1 MPNSPAAPDL
11 WHRLLDVLTCPVC
24 GGHPLAPPYGVPAS
38 LKTLRGVKSLGC
50 PAGHSFDV
58 ARQGY
63 LSLLTGNANTANA
76 DSADMVTARTFFLK
90 AGHYE
95 PLARALAGTVARLC
109 PPDGT
114 VVDAGAGT
122 GYYLGAVLDALP
134 EAVGLGLDASKF
146 ALRKAAGAHPRA
158 GVATGDIWKPLP
170 VVSGAADVV
179 INVFAPRNGPEF
191 RRVLRPD
198 GALVVVTPT
207 PRHLMELPASLGMLS
222 VDAAKEDRLRRTLS
236 GHFRQERT
244 EVVER
249 EVAMSEHDVSDL
261 ILMGP
266 SAHHLGPEEV
276 RRSVAYLDTP
286 LPVTVSFLV
295 SVYRPR

>member
-1 MPNSPAAPDL
+1 MSNSPTAPDL
-11 WHRLLDVLTCPVC
+11 WHRLLDVLRCPLC
-24 GGHPLAPPYGVPAS
+24 EGPLAPPHGLPPS

-50 PAGHSFDV
+50 PAGHSFDI
-58 ARQGY
+58 AKQGY
-63 LSLLTGNANTANA
+63 VSLLTGNTNTANA
-76 DSADMVTARTFFLK
+76 DSADMVSARTLFLT
-90 AGHYE
+90 AGHYQ
-95 PLARALAGTVARLC
+95 PLAHALAGTVARLC

-114 VVDAGAGT
+114 VLDAGAGT

-134 EAVGLGLDASKF
+134 GAVGLGLDASKF
-146 ALRKAAGAHPRA
+146 ALRRAAGAHPRA
-158 GVATGDIWKPLP
+158 GTATGDIWKPLP

-207 PRHLMELPASLGMLS
+207 ARHLAELPASLGMLS
-222 VDAAKEDRLRRTLS
+222 VDAAKEDRLHRTLS

-249 EVAMSEHDVSDL
+249 RTAMTDDDVREL

-266 SAHHLGPEEV
+266 SAHHLSREDV
-276 RRSVAYLDTP
+276 HRSVASLDTP

-295 SVYRPR
+295 SVYRPH

>member
-1 MPNSPAAPDL
+1 MPNSPAAPGL
-11 WHRLLDVLTCPVC
+11 WHRLLGVLRCPLC
-24 GGHPLAPPYGVPAS
+24 GGPLAPPHGVPAS
-38 LKTLRGVKSLGC
+38 FATLRQVKSLGC
-50 PAGHSFDV
+50 AEGHSFDV

-63 LSLLTGNANTANA
+63 LSLLTGNTNAANA
-76 DSADMVTARTFFLK
+76 DSADMVTARTLFLK
-90 AGHYE
+90 AGHYA
-95 PLARALAGTVARLC
+95 PLARALAGTVAELC

-114 VVDAGAGT
+114 VMDAGAGT
-122 GYYLGAVLDALP
+122 GYYLATVLDALP

-158 GVATGDIWKPLP
+158 GAATWDIWKPLP

-207 PRHLMELPASLGMLS
+207 ARHLAELPASLGMLS
-222 VDAAKEDRLRRTLS
+222 VDAAKEDRLHRTLS

-244 EVVER
+244 EIVER
-249 EVAMSEHDVSDL
+249 QVAMTDQDVRNL

-266 SAHHLGPEEV
+266 SAHHLSLEDV
-276 RRSVAYLDTP
+276 HRSVASLDTP

-295 SVYRPR
+295 SVYRPH

>member
-1 MPNSPAAPDL
+1 MSNSPTAPGL
-11 WHRLLDVLTCPVC
+11 WHRLLDVLRCPLC
-24 GGHPLAPPYGVPAS
+24 EGPLAPPHGVPAS
-38 LKTLRGVKSLGC
+38 FESLRGVKSLGC
-50 PAGHSFDV
+50 ARGHSFDV

-63 LSLLTGNANTANA
+63 LSLLTGNANAANA
-76 DSADMVTARTFFLK
+76 DNAAMVTARTRFLK

-95 PLARALAGTVARLC
+95 PLARALAGTAARLC

-114 VVDAGAGT
+114 VMDAGAGT
-122 GYYLGAVLDALP
+122 GYYLAAVLDALP
-134 EAVGLGLDASKF
+134 DAVGLGLDASKF
-146 ALRKAAGAHPRA
+146 ALRRAAGAHPRA
-158 GVATGDIWKPLP
+158 GAATGDVWKPLP

-207 PRHLMELPASLGMLS
+207 ARHLAELPASLGMLS
-222 VDAAKEDRLRRTLS
+222 VDAAKEDRLHRTLS
-236 GHFRQERT
+236 GHFRRESDD
-244 EVVER
+244 VVER
-249 EVAMSEHDVSDL
+249 EVTMTDEDLVAL

-266 SAHHLGPEEV
+266 SAHHLGPEDV
-276 RRSVAYLDTP
+276 HRGVASLDTP

>member
-1 MPNSPAAPDL
+1 MSNSPTAPGL
-11 WHRLLDVLTCPVC
+11 WHRLLDVLRCPLC
-24 GGHPLAPPYGVPAS
+24 GGPLAPPHSPPAPFT
-38 LKTLRGVKSLGC
+38 TLRGVNSLGC
-50 PAGHSFDV
+50 AEGHSFDV

-63 LSLLTGNANTANA
+63 LSLLTGSTNAANA
-76 DSADMVTARTFFLK
+76 DSADMVTARTLFLA

-95 PLARALAGTVARLC
+95 PLARALAGTVAELC
-109 PPDGT
+109 PPGGT

-122 GYYLGAVLDALP
+122 GYYLAAVLDALP
-134 EAVGLGLDASKF
+134 DAVGLGLDVSKF
-146 ALRKAAGAHPRA
+146 ALRRAAGAHPRA
-158 GVATGDIWKPLP
+158 GAATWDVWKPLP
-170 VVSGAADVV
+170 VVSAAADVV

-198 GALVVVTPT
+198 GALVVVVPT
-207 PRHLMELPASLGMLS
+207 ARHLAELPASLGMLS
-222 VDAAKEDRLRRTLS
+222 VDAAKEDRLHRTLS

-249 EVAMSEHDVSDL
+249 EVAMTGQQVRDL

-266 SAHHLGPEEV
+266 SAHHLSPEEV
-276 RRSVAYLDTP
+276 HRSVASLDTP

-295 SVYRPR
+295 SAYRPH

>member
-11 WHRLLDVLTCPVC
+11 WHRLLDVLRCPLC
-24 GGHPLAPPYGVPAS
+24 DGPLAPPHGVPTPFE
-38 LKTLRGVKSLGC
+38 TLRGVTSLGC
-50 PAGHSFDV
+50 PAGHSFDI
-58 ARQGY
+58 AKQGY
-63 LSLLTGNANTANA
+63 LSLLTGNTHTANA
-76 DSADMVTARTFFLK
+76 DSADMVAARTLFLK

-95 PLARALAGTVARLC
+95 PLAHALAGTVAELC

-114 VVDAGAGT
+114 LMDAGAGT

-146 ALRKAAGAHPRA
+146 ALRRAAGAHPRA
-158 GVATGDIWKPLP
+158 GTATGDIWKPLP
-170 VVSGAADVV
+170 VASGAVDVV

-191 RRVLRPD
+191 QRVLRPD

-207 PRHLMELPASLGMLS
+207 ARHLAELPASLGMLS
-222 VDAAKEDRLRRTLS
+222 VDAAKEDRLHRTLS
-236 GHFRQERT
+236 GHFRQERA

-249 EVAMSEHDVSDL
+249 EVAMTGQDVRDL

-266 SAHHLGPEEV
+266 SAHHLSLEDV
-276 RRSVAYLDTP
+276 HRSVASLDTP

-295 SVYRPR
+295 SVYRPL

>member
-1 MPNSPAAPDL
+1 MSNSPTAPDL
-11 WHRLLDVLTCPVC
+11 WHRLLGVLRCPLC
-24 GGHPLAPPYGVPAS
+24 GGPLAPPHGVAAS

-50 PAGHSFDV
+50 AGGHSFDV

-63 LSLLTGNANTANA
+63 VSLLTGNTNTANA
-76 DSADMVTARTFFLK
+76 DSADMVTARTLFLE
-90 AGHYE
+90 ADHYE
-95 PLARALAGTVARLC
+95 PLARALADTVAELC

-114 VVDAGAGT
+114 VLDAGAGT
-122 GYYLGAVLDALP
+122 GYYLATVLDALP
-134 EAVGLGLDASKF
+134 DGVGLGLDASKF
-146 ALRKAAGAHPRA
+146 ALRRAAGAHPRA
-158 GVATGDIWKPLP
+158 GAATGDIWKPLP

-191 RRVLRPD
+191 QRVLRPD

-207 PRHLMELPASLGMLS
+207 ARHLAELPASLGMLS
-222 VDAAKEDRLRRTLS
+222 VDTAKEDRLRRTLS

-244 EVVER
+244 DVVER
-249 EVAMSEHDVSDL
+249 EAAMTGQDVRNL

-266 SAHHLGPEEV
+266 SAHHLSVEDV
-276 RRSVAYLDTP
+276 HRSVASLTTP

-295 SVYRPR
+295 SVYRPH